1 MLNIIE
7 AKELSG
13 VDVTD
18 EVTVIHPSTYVLV
31 CKDQGDNILEF
42 ETSKETYIQVN
53 EFLDKLRSV

>member
-18 EVTVIHPSTYVLV
+18 EVTVIHQSTYVLV